1 MTDRTL
7 PLPDLPQPARGRVV
21 GTAKGYTPP
30 AAPAPKVRK
39 ARPVRPAAPR
49 PASGPSS
56 GLTPPGPPPPGPHPL
71 PDDAGGR
78 PAPAHV
84 PGLRPRLRPR
94 IVAGVVAV
102 LALWGVWATWDTF
115 VVSGRGQR
123 ADQLALEGAA
133 NGKGVLWELAEPVLG
148 VVSNTF
154 VGLGLAVAVILALAR
169 GRWWLAAQVAILVA
183 GSNLSTQVIK
193 VILDRPPLLDVA
205 RADINTLP
213 SGHTTVAASVAAGLL
228 IAVPRRWRPVVAV
241 AGAAYTAATG
251 VSTLIGQWHRPSDV
265 VAAVLVVL
273 AWSVGVCALS
283 SSSSLDEPRHGGEP
297 GSSTAVGLLLVGAVG
312 TGILAVGALASVG
325 GYHWALPLGSDL
337 TAYMG
342 GMLGVVAVTLASF
355 ALLLMIRQSTAR
367 PMSRS

>member
-30 AAPAPKVRK
+30 AAPAPQARRTRP
-39 ARPVRPAAPR
+39 ARPPAPR
-49 PASGPSS
+49 PK
-56 GLTPPGPPPPGPHPL
+56 PPGPPPTS
-71 PDDAGGR
+71 DDAGGR
-78 PAPAHV
+78 PAPARV
-84 PGLRPRLRPR
+84 PGLQPRLRPR
-94 IVAGVVAV
+94 IFAGVVAV

-115 VVSGRGQR
+115 VVSERGQH
-123 ADQLALEGAA
+123 ADQLALDGAV

-154 VGLGLAVAVILALAR
+154 VGLGLAAAVILALAR

-183 GSNLSTQVIK
+183 GSNLTTQVLK
-193 VILDRPPLLDVA
+193 HVVLDRPALLDVP

-228 IAVPRRWRPVVAV
+228 VAVPRRWRPVVAV
-241 AGAAYTAATG
+241 AGAGYTAATG

-265 VAAVLVVL
+265 VAAILVVL
-273 AWSVGVCALS
+273 AWSAGVLALS
-283 SSSSLDEPRHGGEP
+283 STSSLDEPRGGPGRAGLGRSALEP
-297 GSSTAVGLLLVGAVG
+297 GTSGAVGLLLLGAAA
-312 TGILAVGALASVG
+312 TGALAIG
-325 GYHWALPLGSDL
+325 ALGSVRGYGWGLPFGGDL

-342 GMLGVVAVTLASF
+342 GMLGVIAVTLASF
-355 ALLLMIRQSTAR
+355 AALLVVRQSTAR
-367 PMSRS
+367 P

>member
-21 GTAKGYTPP
+21 GTAKGYTQP
-30 AAPAPKVRK
+30 AAPARK
-39 ARPVRPAAPR
+39 ARRTRPVRPPAPR
-49 PASGPSS
+49 P
-56 GLTPPGPPPPGPHPL
+56 TPPGPPPTS
-71 PDDAGGR
+71 DDAGGR
-78 PAPAHV
+78 PAPARV
-84 PGLRPRLRPR
+84 PGLQPRLRPR
-94 IVAGVVAV
+94 IFAGVVAV

-115 VVSGRGQR
+115 VVSERGQH
-123 ADQLALEGAA
+123 ADQLALDGAV

-154 VGLGLAVAVILALAR
+154 VGLGLAAAVILALAR

-183 GSNLSTQVIK
+183 GSNLTTQVLK
-193 VILDRPPLLDVA
+193 HVVLDRPALLDVP

-228 IAVPRRWRPVVAV
+228 VAVPRRWRPVVAV

-265 VAAVLVVL
+265 VAAILVVL
-273 AWSVGVCALS
+273 AWSAGVLALS
-283 SSSSLDEPRHGGEP
+283 STSSLDGPQAGPGRAGLGRSALEP
-297 GSSTAVGLLLVGAVG
+297 GTSGAVGLLLLG
-312 TGILAVGALASVG
+312 TAATGALAIG
-325 GYHWALPLGSDL
+325 ALGSVRGYGWGLPFGGDL

-342 GMLGVVAVTLASF
+342 GMLGVIAVTLAAF
-355 ALLLMIRQSTAR
+355 AALLVLRQSTAR
-367 PMSRS
+367 P

>member
-30 AAPAPKVRK
+30 AAPASK
-39 ARPVRPAAPR
+39 ARRTRPVRPPAPR
-49 PASGPSS
+49 P
-56 GLTPPGPPPPGPHPL
+56 TPPGPPPPS
-71 PDDAGGR
+71 DDAGGR
-78 PAPAHV
+78 PTPARV
-84 PGLRPRLRPR
+84 PGLQPRLRPR
-94 IVAGVVAV
+94 ILASVVAV
-102 LALWGVWATWDTF
+102 LALWGVWATWDTL
-115 VVSGRGQR
+115 VVSERGQR
-123 ADQLALEGAA
+123 ADQLALEGAV

-183 GSNLSTQVIK
+183 GSNLTTQLLKHAV
-193 VILDRPPLLDVA
+193 LDRPALLDVP

-273 AWSVGVCALS
+273 AWSAGVCALS
-283 SSSSLDEPRHGGEP
+283 SPSSLDEPQAGLGRGAGLGRSALEP
-297 GSSTAVGLLLVGAVG
+297 GTSGVVGLLLLG
-312 TGILAVGALASVG
+312 TAATGALAIG
-325 GYHWALPLGSDL
+325 ALGSVRGYGWGLPFGGDL

-342 GMLGVVAVTLASF
+342 GMLGVIAVTLASF
-355 ALLLMIRQSTAR
+355 ALLLVVRQSTAR
-367 PMSRS
+367 P